1 MISNNLVQNIENIK
15 NELGH
20 ENFVVVKNFYLGG
33 NIPLDAAAIYVEGL
47 INKDIIDRDVLRPL
61 MFNIQED
68 LNGKMNLPEY
78 LSRRYISMS
87 NTRVETEMN
96 NIVSYLKRG
105 KTAIVINGVCETI
118 IIDTTGG
125 TYRNIGEP
133 ENETSVK
140 GRRDSFVENMDTN
153 ISITRRTMKDS
164 KLSID
169 MFTLGRRS
177 QTDVALLYLEDV
189 VDKTILEELKSRIS
203 LVDID
208 GPFSP
213 GMLEQ
218 FISDYPY
225 TPFPQS
231 YATERIDVAQ
241 ADLREGKIL
250 LFVDG
255 HALAMILPVIFV
267 QFFQTVEDYNER
279 TLVGSFTRLLR
290 YFAAFMV
297 VSTSAIYLTL
307 LKYNT
312 ELIPIKFITPI
323 VQSRIGI
330 ALTPF
335 LEILAMELVVELLRE
350 GGLRLPSKIAQ
361 TLSLVGG
368 IIIGDT
374 AIKSRIVSPTTLLIV
389 GITVVATFLI
399 PNYDMSIAI
408 RLLRFPMLIMA
419 NIMGIFG
426 VALGWFFI
434 LVHLSSLENLGVPYF
449 EFKSG
454 DMKDTFIRGA
464 LWKMNKR
471 PEVIP
476 TNNTTRQTDFRKKFR
491 RREDE

>member
-15 NELGH
+15 NEIGD
-20 ENFVVVKNFYLGG
+20 ENFLVVKNFYLGG
-33 NIPLDAAAIYVEGL
+33 NIPLDAAAIYVNGL
-47 INKDIIDRDVLRPL
+47 VNKDIIDRDVLKPL
-61 MFNIQED
+61 MLNIQED
-68 LNGKMNLPEY
+68 LNGKMNLPDY
-78 LSRRYISMS
+78 LCRRYISMS
-87 NTRVETEMN
+87 NTVVETEMS

-105 KTAIVINGVCETI
+105 KTAIIINGVNEAI
-118 IIDTTGG
+118 VIDTSGG

-140 GRRDSFVENMDTN
+140 GRRDSFVENLDTN
-153 ISITRRTMKDS
+153 ISMTRRTMKDS
-164 KLSID
+164 RLSID
-169 MFTLGRRS
+169 MLTIGRRS

-189 VDKTILEELKSRIS
+189 VDRKILEELKNRIS

-213 GMLEQ
+213 GMLDQ
-218 FISDYPY
+218 YVCDYPY
-225 TPFPQS
+225 TIFPQS
-231 YATERIDVAQ
+231 YTTERIDVAQ
-241 ADLREGKIL
+241 GDLREGKIL
-250 LFVDG
+250 VFVDG
-255 HALAMILPVIFV
+255 HPLAMILPVVFA

-290 YFAAFMV
+290 YLAAFMV

-335 LEILAMELVVELLRE
+335 LEIFAMEVVVELLRE

-374 AIKSRIVSPTTLLIV
+374 AIKSRIVSPTTLLII

-399 PNYDMSIAI
+399 PNYDMSLAI
-408 RLLRFPMLIMA
+408 RLTRFPMLIMA

-434 LVHLSSLENLGVPYF
+434 LVHSSSLENLGVPYF
-449 EFKSG
+449 DFRAR
-454 DMKDTFIRGA
+454 DMQDTFIRGA